1 MGAKIMV
8 VRKEKEDKQRRRME
22 MGRIRKM
29 EKEEKH
35 RGMEIRKVDRE
46 KEKEGRRMGLGEITN
61 VEKEKERRRE
71 TGRTRRTRRTRKMR
85 RRTEI
90 KRRTMTGRT
99 RRMMTRRTRR
109 DAVERAPTCCL
120 SLFTTSSGASTW
132 PWNRHLRSVSK
143 TSSITEI
150 DLSAGDL
157 GENRF
162 GIYKLV
168 VHS

>member
-1 MGAKIMV
+1 MGQGRRREIRK
-8 VRKEKEDKQRRRME
+8 KEKEERRT
-22 MGRIRKM
+22 GRTRLHEIRNIRK
-29 EKEEKH
+29 
-35 RGMEIRKVDRE
+35 
-46 KEKEGRRMGLGEITN
+46 
-61 VEKEKERRRE
+61 KEKERRRE
-71 TGRTRRTRRTRKMR
+71 TGRTRRTRRT
-85 RRTEI
+85 
-90 KRRTMTGRT
+90 MTRRT

>member
-1 MGAKIMV
+1 MGDKQGRRREI
-8 VRKEKEDKQRRRME
+8 RKKEKEERRT
-22 MGRIRKM
+22 GRTRLQEIRNIRK
-29 EKEEKH
+29 
-35 RGMEIRKVDRE
+35 
-46 KEKEGRRMGLGEITN
+46 
-61 VEKEKERRRE
+61 KEKERRRE
-71 TGRTRRTRRTRKMR
+71 TGRTRRTRRTRRMI

-90 KRRTMTGRT
+90 KRRTMTRRT
-99 RRMMTRRTRR
+99 RRTMTKRTRR

-132 PWNRHLRSVSK
+132 PWNRRLKSRSK
-143 TSSITEI
+143 TTSLTEI

>member
-1 MGAKIMV
+1 MGDKQGRRREI
-8 VRKEKEDKQRRRME
+8 RKKEKEERRT
-22 MGRIRKM
+22 GRTRLQEIRNIRK
-29 EKEEKH
+29 
-35 RGMEIRKVDRE
+35 
-46 KEKEGRRMGLGEITN
+46 
-61 VEKEKERRRE
+61 KEKERRRE
-71 TGRTRRTRRTRKMR
+71 TGRTRRTR
-85 RRTEI
+85 
-90 KRRTMTGRT
+90 RT

>member
-1 MGAKIMV
+1 MG
-8 VRKEKEDKQRRRME
+8 
-22 MGRIRKM
+22 
-29 EKEEKH
+29 
-35 RGMEIRKVDRE
+35 DRE
-46 KEKEGRRMGLGEITN
+46 KEKEGRRMGMGEIRKKEKEERRTGRTRLQEIRN
-61 VEKEKERRRE
+61 IRKKEKERRRE

-90 KRRTMTGRT
+90 KRRPITRRT

>member
-1 MGAKIMV
+1 MG
-8 VRKEKEDKQRRRME
+8 
-22 MGRIRKM
+22 
-29 EKEEKH
+29 
-35 RGMEIRKVDRE
+35 DRE
-46 KEKEGRRMGLGEITN
+46 KEKEGRRMGMGEIRKKEKEERRTGRTRLQEIRN
-61 VEKEKERRRE
+61 IRKKEKERRRE

-90 KRRTMTGRT
+90 KRRTMT
-99 RRMMTRRTRR
+99 RRTRR
-109 DAVERAPTCCL
+109 NAVERAPTCCL